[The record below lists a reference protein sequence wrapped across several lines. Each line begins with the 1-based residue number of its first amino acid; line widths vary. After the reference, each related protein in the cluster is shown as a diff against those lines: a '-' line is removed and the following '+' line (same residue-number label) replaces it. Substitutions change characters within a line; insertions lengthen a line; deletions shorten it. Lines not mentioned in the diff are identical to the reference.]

1 MNGRLNTSTRIITA
15 IAGLAF
21 GCGAAA
27 GVPGALF
34 EHGDILAGA
43 PGEPILVR
51 TGLLQLELAP
61 GIVASA
67 RGGTVLQVNSKP
79 AAQGALE
86 FTVLQG
92 SLRIVQTRTEHL
104 VVVGPG
110 QYALTMSDR
119 LLVRPKNAPVA
130 PDDASRHLDI
140 DYRQGVN
147 LADSILLRQNEKLQV
162 DTRTFVQQ
170 IFRIF
175 GR

>member
-1 MNGRLNTSTRIITA
+1 MEILNTPLRFIAA
-15 IAGLAF
+15 IACLGF

-27 GVPGALF
+27 GVPGAVF

-43 PGEPILVR
+43 PGEPIQVR

-67 RGGTVLQVNSKP
+67 RGGTALQMNSKP

-86 FTVLQG
+86 FTVLRG
-92 SLRIVQTRTEHL
+92 SLRIVQTSSEQL

-110 QYALTMSDR
+110 RYALTVSDR
-119 LLVRPKNAPVA
+119 LSLSRKNAPQV
-130 PDDASRHLDI
+130 PDYGLRHLDI
-140 DYRQGVN
+140 DYRQGIN

-162 DTRTFVQQ
+162 DTRSFVQS